1 MVEPLSCAG
10 QLPILT
16 PCLGYCMQHLGVLTG
31 FSCMQHISGR
41 GLNTYTA
48 LYVQYEGIALT
59 HMIAACLD
67 TLPCMLN
74 LNHAVTS
81 RDCSITKIASQ
92 YCRANMAGG
101 APAATS
107 ASQSLS
113 RSCTAFA
120 WHFPKVHVQSIFQI
134 CVGCSDAG
142 SQHSCSD
149 VDSQHSCSDVDSQHS
164 CSDVDSQHSCSV
176 HLLVNTALHDT

>member
-59 HMIAACLD
+59 HMIAACFRYL
-67 TLPCMLN
+67 TMYAESQPCS
-74 LNHAVTS
+74 HKS
-81 RDCSITKIASQ
+81 
-92 YCRANMAGG
+92 
-101 APAATS
+101 
-107 ASQSLS
+107 
-113 RSCTAFA
+113 
-120 WHFPKVHVQSIFQI
+120 
-134 CVGCSDAG
+134 
-142 SQHSCSD
+142 
-149 VDSQHSCSDVDSQHS
+149 
-164 CSDVDSQHSCSV
+164 
-176 HLLVNTALHDT
+176 